1 MSDDD
6 FRFDDDDDVPTAKLA
21 RTTRNLFR
29 FGVPSILFLATVLI
43 VTGYVVYSK
52 FRIDVPTRHM
62 AILTKKTGEDL
73 TNGKE
78 FAVDEGVK
86 GVQIEPLTE
95 GRYFY
100 NPYNWDWEI
109 VPQVEIPGDKLGV
122 RIRLYGDELPGGDI
136 IALAENQKGIVS
148 EVLRPGRYPIN
159 ALVYSSARRNSRDR
173 TASFPRYRSNY
184 TDVIELH
191 EPVIIP
197 AGFKGVVTLL
207 SAPLPDEPNSLLVE
221 NGRRGVQRKTLDP
234 GTYYVNPYVQRI
246 NLVDC
251 RAQRF
256 DISKDG
262 DMGFPSKDGFWVS
275 LDGVV
280 EYRVDPEKAA
290 EVFVKYNDES
300 VNGDRVDDEITKK
313 IILPNTRSFC
323 RLRGSNYSG
332 REFISGDTR
341 VEFQEDFQKELAATC
356 KSEGIVIVQALIT
369 NIRPPQKIA
378 SPVRDRQIAL
388 QEEKQYQQQILL
400 MDSEQQL
407 AVEQQLVK
415 RGQAIVSANQEVIK
429 VVTAAKQKQ
438 EVALIDANQ
447 RLGVAGHRLNAAED
461 TAAAVIRRGEATAAV
476 INFDNSAE
484 AAGWKKSVEAF
495 SGNGDEFARWV
506 MMKKLAPAY
515 RRMMINTADSPI
527 MEMFEQY
534 NQSQPGNSQEQES
547 ETE

>member
-1 MSDDD
+1 MSSEDY
-6 FRFDDDDDVPTAKLA
+6 FDDIPTAKLA
-21 RTTRNLFR
+21 RSTRNLFR
-29 FGVPSILFLATVLI
+29 WGVPSIIFLVVALFL
-43 VTGYVVYSK
+43 TGYVVYTK
-52 FRIDVPTRHM
+52 FRIDVPTAHM

-73 TNGKE
+73 TNGQE
-78 FAVDEGVK
+78 FSDNEETK
-86 GVQIEPLTE
+86 GVQLVPLTE

-109 VPQVEIPGDKLGV
+109 VPQVEIAEDKLGV
-122 RIRLYGDELPGGDI
+122 RVRLFGDELPAGEI
-136 IALAENQKGIVS
+136 IARNENQKGIVRQ
-148 EVLRPGRYPIN
+148 VLKPGRYPIN
-159 ALVYSSARRNSRDR
+159 ARVYSASRRSSQDR
-173 TASFPRYRSNY
+173 ASDFPRYRDNY

-191 EPVIIP
+191 RPVIIP

-207 SAPLPDEPNSLLVE
+207 AAPMPDDPNQLLVE
-221 NGRRGVQRKTLDP
+221 DGRRGVQRTTLNP
-234 GTYYVNPYVQRI
+234 GTYYINPYVKRI

-256 DISKDG
+256 DISKGG
-262 DMGFPSKDGFWVS
+262 DMGFPSRDGFWVS
-275 LDGVV
+275 LDGVI

-290 EVFVKYNDES
+290 DVFVKYNDES
-300 VNGDRVDDEITKK
+300 VNGDRVDEEITKK

-332 REFISGDTR
+332 RQFISGDTR

-388 QEEKQYQQQILL
+388 QKEKQFQQQILQQ
-400 MDSEQQL
+400 DSEQKL
-407 AVEQQLVK
+407 AIEQQLVL
-415 RGQAIVSANQEVIK
+415 RSQARVAADQEVII
-429 VVTAAKQKQ
+429 VVTAARREQ
-438 EVALIDANQ
+438 EVALIEANQ
-447 RLGVAGHRLNAAED
+447 RLGVAKYRLDAAED
-461 TAAAVIRRGEATAAV
+461 TAAAVMQRGEAAAAV
-476 INFDNSAE
+476 INFNNVAE

-495 SGNGDEFARWV
+495 GGDGDEFARWV

-534 NQSQPGNSQEQES
+534 NQKQES

>member
-1 MSDDD
+1 MSDEDD
-6 FRFDDDDDVPTAKLA
+6 YQDIPVASFARKTRHLFRWGVPT
-21 RTTRNLFR
+21 
-29 FGVPSILFLATVLI
+29 ILFLVVAVI

-62 AILTKKTGEDL
+62 AILTRKTGDDLLNGQEFSHSED
-73 TNGKE
+73 
-78 FAVDEGVK
+78 VK
-86 GVQIEPLTE
+86 GVQLQPLTE
-95 GRYFY
+95 GRYFK

-109 VPQVEIPGDKLGV
+109 VPQVEIGEQELGV
-122 RIRLYGDELPGGDI
+122 RVRLYGEELPAGEI
-136 IALAENQKGIVS
+136 IAQNENQKGIVR

-159 ALVYSSARRNSRDR
+159 ARVYAADRRSKADR
-173 TASFPRYRSNY
+173 ASSFPRYRNNY

-191 EPVIIP
+191 RPVIIP

-207 SAPLPDEPNSLLVE
+207 AAPVPDDPNQLLVE
-221 NGRRGVQRKTLDP
+221 DDMRGVQRTTLDP
-234 GTYYVNPYVQRI
+234 GTYYVNPYVKRI

-256 DISKDG
+256 DISKEG

-275 LDGVV
+275 LDGVI
-280 EYRVDPEKAA
+280 EYRVDPNKAA

-300 VNGDRVDDEITKK
+300 VNGDRVAEEITKK

-341 VEFQEDFQKELAATC
+341 VEFQKDFQERLATTC
-356 KSEGIVIVQALIT
+356 SSEGIVIVQALIT

-388 QEEKQYQQQILL
+388 QEEKQFQQQILQQ
-400 MDSEQQL
+400 DSEQKL
-407 AVEQQLVK
+407 AIEQQLVK
-415 RGQAIVSANQEVIK
+415 RSQALVAADQEVVQ
-429 VVTAAKQKQ
+429 VVTAAKRKQ
-438 EVALIDANQ
+438 EVALIEANQ
-447 RLGVAGHRLNAAED
+447 RLGVASFRLEAAED
-461 TAAAVIRRGEATAAV
+461 TAAAVMRRGEATAAV
-476 INFDNSAE
+476 INFNNTAE

-495 SGNGDEFARWV
+495 SGDGDEFARWV
-506 MMKKLAPAY
+506 MMRKLAPAY
-515 RRMMINTADSPI
+515 RRMMVNTADSPI
-527 MEMFEQY
+527 MDMFEQY
-534 NQSQPGNSQEQES
+534 RQQQQEQQES